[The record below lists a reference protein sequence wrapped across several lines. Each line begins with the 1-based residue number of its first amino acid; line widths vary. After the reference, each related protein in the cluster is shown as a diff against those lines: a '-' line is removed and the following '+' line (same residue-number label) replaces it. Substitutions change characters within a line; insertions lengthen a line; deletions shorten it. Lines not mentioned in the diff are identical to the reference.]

1 MAHQTEPNS
10 LVHHLTKPKG
20 AMLVAPV
27 IIGAALFFSVVA
39 GGEVSIARDGEQA
52 TQKASSVTAN
62 SAKPDQAAGKA
73 AAANGLA
80 HVVNDKNGSRKA
92 PIQLAAADKPT
103 DKGTFSAAQ
112 RDEIGQ
118 IVREYLL
125 KNPEVLVEVSAEL
138 DKRRKAEEA
147 NKQSRVLIS
156 EKKSIFRSPHDFVL
170 GNPEGDITVV
180 EYFDYN
186 CGWCKRALD
195 EVNKLTGA
203 DKNVRVVMKEF
214 PIFGEHSTFA
224 AKAALAS
231 IKQNKYWEFHTAL
244 MKAKQVTTANT
255 LTIAESVGIDVEA
268 LKKEMDNPQ
277 YDKTIEE
284 NSRIAQALGMQGTP
298 GFIVDSRVNFGYVP
312 ADGLKNMIADIRKQG
327 CKVC

>member
-1 MAHQTEPNS
+1 MAHQSEPSSILKS
-10 LVHHLTKPKG
+10 LSRPKG
-20 AMLVAPV
+20 VLMAAPV
-27 IIGAALFFSVVA
+27 IVGTALLLNVFTGGDESV
-39 GGEVSIARDGEQA
+39 ARDTGGVE
-52 TQKASSVTAN
+52 
-62 SAKPDQAAGKA
+62 SAKLMAKEA
-73 AAANGLA
+73 
-80 HVVNDKNGSRKA
+80 DKTPKD
-92 PIQLAAADKPT
+92 LAAALAVDGKE
-103 DKGTFSAAQ
+103 KVAQ
-112 RDEIGQ
+112 RSPIRLAASDSPQADAAFSPAQREAIGQ

-147 NKQSRVLIS
+147 DKQAQVLLS

-170 GNPEGDITVV
+170 GNPDGDITVV

-186 CGWCKRALD
+186 CGWCKRALT
-195 EVNKLTGA
+195 EVTKLTDQ

-244 MKAKQVTTANT
+244 MRAKQVTTDNT
-255 LTIAESVGIDVEA
+255 MQIAKSVGIDVAA
-268 LKKEMDNPQ
+268 LEKEMQDPI
-277 YDKTIEE
+277 YDRAIAE

-312 ADGLKNMIADIRKQG
+312 ASGLKDMLADIRKEG

>member
-1 MAHQTEPNS
+1 M
-10 LVHHLTKPKG
+10 
-20 AMLVAPV
+20 
-27 IIGAALFFSVVA
+27 
-39 GGEVSIARDGEQA
+39 GGD
-52 TQKASSVTAN
+52 SSVALDSKDAAKTA
-62 SAKPDQAAGKA
+62 ATAGTI
-73 AAANGLA
+73 
-80 HVVNDKNGSRKA
+80 DKTPKD
-92 PIQLAAADKPT
+92 LAAALAVENKENGAERALIRLAASDTPKK
-103 DKGTFSAAQ
+103 DGSFSPAQ
-112 RDEIGQ
+112 RESIGQ
-118 IVREYLL
+118 IVRDYLL

-147 NKQSRVLIS
+147 GKQAQVLVS
-156 EKKSIFRSPHDFVL
+156 EKKSIFRSPHDYVL
-170 GNPEGDITVV
+170 GNPDGDITVV

-186 CGWCKRALD
+186 CGWCKRALN
-195 EVNKLTGA
+195 EVLKLTEQ

-244 MKAKQVTTANT
+244 MQAKQVTTDNT
-255 LTIAESVGIDVEA
+255 MQIAKSVGIDVAA
-268 LKKEMDNPQ
+268 LEKEMQDPV
-277 YDKTIEE
+277 YDKAIAE

-312 ADGLKNMIADIRKQG
+312 ASGLKEMLADVRKEG

>member
-1 MAHQTEPNS
+1 MAQQTEPSS
-10 LVHHLTKPKG
+10 LLKSLSQPRGVLL
-20 AMLVAPV
+20 AAPAIV
-27 IIGAALFFSVVA
+27 GAALLLNVVL
-39 GGEVSIARDGEQA
+39 GGD
-52 TQKASSVTAN
+52 SSVALDSKDAARTAAT
-62 SAKPDQAAGKA
+62 SGTIDKTPKDLA
-73 AAANGLA
+73 AALAVESKENG
-80 HVVNDKNGSRKA
+80 VEGA
-92 PIQLAAADKPT
+92 PIRLAAADTPT
-103 DKGTFSAAQ
+103 KDGSFSPAQ
-112 RDEIGQ
+112 REAIGQ

-147 NKQSRVLIS
+147 GKQAQVLVS
-156 EKKSIFRSPHDFVL
+156 EKKSIFRSPHDYVL
-170 GNPEGDITVV
+170 GNPDGDITVV

-186 CGWCKRALD
+186 CGWCKRALN
-195 EVNKLTGA
+195 EITKLTEQ

-244 MKAKQVTTANT
+244 MQAKQVTTDNT
-255 LTIAESVGIDVEA
+255 MQIAKSVGIDVAA
-268 LKKEMDNPQ
+268 LEKEMQNPV
-277 YDKTIEE
+277 YDKAIAE

-312 ADGLKNMIADIRKQG
+312 ASGLRDMLADIRKEG

>member
-1 MAHQTEPNS
+1 M
-10 LVHHLTKPKG
+10 
-20 AMLVAPV
+20 
-27 IIGAALFFSVVA
+27 
-39 GGEVSIARDGEQA
+39 R
-52 TQKASSVTAN
+52 
-62 SAKPDQAAGKA
+62 
-73 AAANGLA
+73 
-80 HVVNDKNGSRKA
+80 
-92 PIQLAAADKPT
+92 LAAADKPT
-103 DKGTFSAAQ
+103 DGASFSAAQ
-112 RDEIGQ
+112 RDAIGQ

-147 NKQSRVLIS
+147 GKQSRVLIS
-156 EKKSIFRSPHDFVL
+156 EKESIFRSPHDYVL
-170 GNPEGDITVV
+170 GNPNGDITVV

-186 CGWCKRALD
+186 CGWCKRALN
-195 EVNKLTGA
+195 EVNKLTDQ

-244 MKAKQVTTANT
+244 MKAKQVTTSST
-255 LTIAESVGIDVEA
+255 LDIAKSVGIDVEA
-268 LKKEMDNPQ
+268 LKTEMAKPV

-312 ADGLKNMIADIRKQG
+312 ASGLKDMLADIRKEG

>member
-1 MAHQTEPNS
+1 MAHPTEPNS
-10 LVHHLTKPKG
+10 LVHYLTKPKG
-20 AMLVAPV
+20 ALLVAPV
-27 IIGAALFFSVVA
+27 IVGAALFFSVLG

-52 TQKASSVTAN
+52 TKKAL
-62 SAKPDQAAGKA
+62 SATTTGATQDQATGSKP
-73 AAANGLA
+73 ANGVA
-80 HVVNDKNGSRKA
+80 SVVNDKNESRNT
-92 PIQLAAADKPT
+92 PIKLAAADKPT
-103 DKGTFSAAQ
+103 DGRTFSPAQ
-112 RDEIGQ
+112 RDEIGR

-147 NKQSRVLIS
+147 DKQSRVLIS
-156 EKKSIFRSPHDFVL
+156 EKKSIFRSPYDFVL

-244 MKAKQVTTANT
+244 MKAKQVTTTST
-255 LTIAESVGIDVEA
+255 LTIAKSVGIDVDA
-268 LKKEMDNPQ
+268 LKKEMADPQ
-277 YDKTIEE
+277 YDKTIQE

-298 GFIVDSRVNFGYVP
+298 GFIVDTRVNFGYVP
-312 ADGLKNMIADIRKQG
+312 ADGLKNMIADIRKEG

>member
-1 MAHQTEPNS
+1 MVHQTEPSSFLNS
-10 LVHHLTKPKG
+10 LSKPKG
-20 AMLVAPV
+20 VLVVAPV
-27 IIGAALFFSVVA
+27 IVGAALLLNVVLSGDSSV
-39 GGEVSIARDGEQA
+39 ARD
-52 TQKASSVTAN
+52 TQNAPQTAVAS
-62 SAKPDQAAGKA
+62 GKTDSTPRDLA
-73 AAANGLA
+73 AALVAESKETGP
-80 HVVNDKNGSRKA
+80 KEA
-92 PIQLAAADKPT
+92 PIRLAAADSPSKNAS
-103 DKGTFSAAQ
+103 FSPAQ
-112 RDEIGQ
+112 REAIGK

-125 KNPEVLVEVSAEL
+125 QNPEVLVEVSAEL
-138 DKRRKAEEA
+138 DRRRKAEEA
-147 NKQSRVLIS
+147 GKQAEVLVS
-156 EKKSIFRSPHDFVL
+156 EKKSIFRSPHDYVL
-170 GNPEGDITVV
+170 GNPDGDITVV

-195 EVNKLTGA
+195 EVTKLTEQ

-244 MKAKQVTTANT
+244 MRAKQVTTDNT
-255 LTIAESVGIDVEA
+255 MQIAKSVGIDVAA
-268 LKKEMDNPQ
+268 LEKEMQNPV
-277 YDKTIEE
+277 YDKAIAE

-312 ADGLKNMIADIRKQG
+312 ASGLREMLADIRKEG

>member
-1 MAHQTEPNS
+1 MPHQTEPNS
-10 LVHHLTKPKG
+10 FLKSLSKPKG
-20 AMLVAPV
+20 VLMAAPV
-27 IIGAALFFSVVA
+27 IVGVALLANVLVGGDSSVARDTAEDLASTAVVSAQSDSTPQDLAAALAVEKS
-39 GGEVSIARDGEQA
+39 E
-52 TQKASSVTAN
+52 T
-62 SAKPDQAAGKA
+62 
-73 AAANGLA
+73 
-80 HVVNDKNGSRKA
+80 GSEGA
-92 PIQLAAADKPT
+92 PIRLAAADTPT
-103 DKGTFSAAQ
+103 KNASFSKAQ
-112 RDEIGQ
+112 REEIGK

-125 KNPEVLVEVSAEL
+125 QNPEVLVEVSAEL

-147 NKQSRVLIS
+147 NKQAQVLLS
-156 EKKSIFRSPHDFVL
+156 EKKSIFRSPHDYVL
-170 GNPEGDITVV
+170 GNPDGDITVV

-186 CGWCKRALD
+186 CGWCKRALT
-195 EVNKLTGA
+195 EVTKLTEQ

-244 MKAKQVTTANT
+244 MRAKQVTTDNT
-255 LTIAESVGIDVEA
+255 MQIAKSVGIDVAA
-268 LKKEMDNPQ
+268 LEKEMQNPV
-277 YDKTIEE
+277 YDKAIAE

-312 ADGLKNMIADIRKQG
+312 ASGLRDMLADIRKEG